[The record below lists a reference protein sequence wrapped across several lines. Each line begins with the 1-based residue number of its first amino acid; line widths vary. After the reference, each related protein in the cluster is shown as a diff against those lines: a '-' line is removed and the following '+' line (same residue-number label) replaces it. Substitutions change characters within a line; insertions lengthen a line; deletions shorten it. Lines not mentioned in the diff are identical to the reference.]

1 MVAHNAIA
9 AQTHAETGKSLSDDP
24 LKSTEVAILPE
35 YTQFAVSAIK
45 DMVDEGTFCYAFLPW
60 HNRIVN

>member
-9 AQTHAETGKSLSDDP
+9 AQTHAETVKSLGDDS
-24 LKSTEVAILPE
+24 LKGTKIAILPE
-35 YTQFAVSAIK
+35 YTQLSVGTIE
-45 DMVDEGTFCYAFLPW
+45 DMVDEATFCYAFLPW